1 MNVLIF
7 CKIHFTRTVYKLI
20 PETGNA
26 TETAEARN
34 RLLSLTECQT
44 REDYQLLT
52 DLIKGKRLFCQDFTS
67 YLQVFIEDKPELAG
81 WVRHKQIDVIAAGLC
96 EACSPMK
103 REFFEEARR
112 NTNAV
117 EQSHYKSYFM
127 GTQDSLLQAVIKYV

>member
-1 MNVLIF
+1 MLKNTAGQQTQDPLQLYAGWRWHAMNVLIF

-52 DLIKGKRLFCQDFTS
+52 DLIKGKRLFC
-67 YLQVFIEDKPELAG
+67 
-81 WVRHKQIDVIAAGLC
+81 
-96 EACSPMK
+96 
-103 REFFEEARR
+103 
-112 NTNAV
+112 
-117 EQSHYKSYFM
+117 
-127 GTQDSLLQAVIKYV
+127 